1 MMQRRS
7 LFNMHFT
14 TTISV
19 SLVLLLIG
27 LECVVLMSARE
38 LMRHVRENVAL
49 TIVLKENVTADE
61 IQRMQLLMD
70 AAPYCLENHFI
81 SREQALQEHIEN
93 LGEDPQKFL
102 GYNPLTDAFEI
113 RLYEKYALADSIA
126 AIECQLRSLP
136 YVNNVLY
143 QQDVVKTLDHNL
155 NEISVVLLLVAL
167 VLLVIALVLISN
179 TIQLQVY
186 SKRFII
192 NTMRLV
198 GATPWVI
205 KWPFIRRNIVMGLE
219 ASLIAC
225 LMLAL
230 AYYYCVQRIGVML
243 FPLTKMHI
251 SFLVSVVLL
260 CGVIITF
267 LASLAATNR
276 YIRMKTNKL
285 YEI

>member
-1 MMQRRS
+1 
-7 LFNMHFT
+7 MHFT

-19 SLVLLLIG
+19 SLVLFLIG

-49 TIVLKENVTADE
+49 TVVLEEDITSDE
-61 IQRMQLLMD
+61 IQRMQTLMD
-70 AAPYCLENHFI
+70 IAPYCLSAQFI
-81 SREQALQEHIEN
+81 SREQALQEHIDN

-113 RLYEKYALADSIA
+113 YLCEQYALTDSITT
-126 AIECQLRSLP
+126 IEHQLRSFP
-136 YVNNVLY
+136 YVSNVIY
-143 QQDVVKTLDHNL
+143 QQDVIKTLDHNL
-155 NEISVVLLLVAL
+155 NEISIVLLLVAL

-205 KWPFIRRNIVMGLE
+205 KWPFIRRNLLMGVE
-219 ASLIAC
+219 ASLVAC
-225 LMLAL
+225 VMLAL
-230 AYYYCVQRIGVML
+230 AYYYCIKRLGVML
-243 FPLTKMHI
+243 FPLTEMNVA
-251 SFLVSVVLL
+251 FLIAVVLL
-260 CGVIITF
+260 CGLIITF

>member
-1 MMQRRS
+1 MRRRS
-7 LFNMHFT
+7 LFNMNFT

-19 SLVLLLIG
+19 SLVLFLIG

-38 LMRHVRENVAL
+38 LVRHVRESVAL
-49 TIVLKENVTADE
+49 TIVLNEEVTSDE
-61 IQRMQLLMD
+61 IQRMQTLME
-70 AAPYCLENHFI
+70 AAPYCLDVQFI
-81 SREQALQEHIEN
+81 SREQALQEHIDN

-113 RLYEKYALADSIA
+113 HLYEQYTLSDSILT
-126 AIECQLRSLP
+126 IEQQLRSLP
-136 YVNNVLY
+136 YVDNILY

-167 VLLVIALVLISN
+167 ELLIIALVLISN

-205 KWPFIRRNIVMGLE
+205 KWPFIRRNLLMGLE

-225 LMLAL
+225 AMLAF
-230 AYYYCVQRIGVML
+230 AYYYCMERLGVML
-243 FPLTKMHI
+243 FPMTKMHI
-251 SFLVSVVLL
+251 GFLVAVVLL
-260 CGVIITF
+260 CGLIITF